1 VVKSVQRRLGITGI
15 SLPSCPLWKNPIFTA
30 GGNPLNNIHMQAHDI
45 QHIGQI
51 VKNNI
56 ITPFTVL
63 MEHFNLNKSLFLS
76 YMQLQSNIKNL
87 TSKGIKIGC
96 HEHLDMNLK
105 RLANK
110 KGMIS
115 GIYKL
120 LLTST
125 ANTNLQSQKRWEQD
139 LGITLTPV
147 EWDRIWSNSTSISK
161 CVRFRVIQLKILHRA
176 YITPCRLKRWIK
188 HSRAYAGMVVRKWV
202 PFTLSL
208 VLSGCKISMGHTLAE
223 ILNIEILLTPATCL
237 LGSPL
242 NGITSTFASKLIA
255 LACLSTKRLVLMNWK
270 VRKPNCFNLNRWLE
284 DFLNILSMEEANKI
298 N

>member
-1 VVKSVQRRLGITGI
+1 MNALPRLTYIISSIPLQIPQYWFKEINTIFSQFIWKDKKPRINHKKLSMPRRTGGLGVPNLYLYYLSYNARFPIVWGYGATPKKANWDWLEGQIITENNKSISLNSLWYSPKSNLNNPLIQFSISVVKSVQRRLGITGI

-147 EWDRIWSNSTSISK
+147 EWDRIWSNSTSICK
-161 CVRFRVIQLKILHRA
+161 CVRFRVIQ
-176 YITPCRLKRWIK
+176 
-188 HSRAYAGMVVRKWV
+188 
-202 PFTLSL
+202 
-208 VLSGCKISMGHTLAE
+208 
-223 ILNIEILLTPATCL
+223 
-237 LGSPL
+237 
-242 NGITSTFASKLIA
+242 
-255 LACLSTKRLVLMNWK
+255 
-270 VRKPNCFNLNRWLE
+270 
-284 DFLNILSMEEANKI
+284 
-298 N
+298 